1 MSNYKLRIASLL
13 NAISSDGVIE
23 NSLQTNEPTNLWL
36 VGSWSLSHQNVLET
50 FGKSNHMNISNISK
64 SLDMLQLA
72 QELVHLPYS
81 PGVLVCQTD
90 DDLEGGLRL
99 LKFFNNSHP
108 DGVLKLIFIGSALDV
123 ASALYLAQQSAGFK
137 QLQANSTEGLE
148 AFLQQTLQ
156 ASLKHRSTLLE
167 SLTSIAKLSSLTPKE
182 MAVMVQVLNGFAN
195 KEIAKQMGNSS
206 RTIELHR
213 ASIFEKMDVK
223 NAIELSMLLHSAI
236 RH

>member
-137 QLQANSTEGLE
+137 QLQANSTEGLA